1 MPHSIKS
8 DRIKP
13 KKRSPHVE
21 KWRKSLRQALLNP
34 ALSDQQREAVKKRLL
49 EINKGKDYCCK
60 DRVTPPGAI
69 TSDAPPWGTGTTKK
83 KSK

>member
-8 DRIKP
+8 DKIKP
-13 KKRSPHVE
+13 KTRHPHLE

-34 ALSDQQREAVKKRLL
+34 ALSETQREAVKRRLE
-49 EINKGKDYCCK
+49 EINKGKDYCCE
-60 DRVTPPGAI
+60 DRVILPSAI
-69 TSDAPPWGTGTTKK
+69 PSDAQPWATGTSK